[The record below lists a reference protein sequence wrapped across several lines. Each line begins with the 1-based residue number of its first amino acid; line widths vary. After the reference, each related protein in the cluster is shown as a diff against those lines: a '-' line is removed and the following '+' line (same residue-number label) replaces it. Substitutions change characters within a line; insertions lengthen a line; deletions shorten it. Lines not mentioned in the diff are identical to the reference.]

1 MATINRG
8 LKKPED
14 TVEEQ
19 QPVSYLPVDSGN
31 SLPSTVD
38 APPTTV
44 VVPSSD
50 ADAEGEVDNLN
61 CDTRPT
67 ER

>member
-38 APPTTV
+38 APLTT
-44 VVPSSD
+44 VPSSD
-50 ADAEGEVDNLN
+50 ADAEGEVDNLD